1 MSLTA
6 SHNNR
11 TESNQAALA
20 LDDGTGLRVVQAA
33 FMDEK
38 KFDWALF
45 RGFQELRYE
54 VRILQA

>member
-6 SHNNR
+6 SQNNR
-11 TESNQAALA
+11 AESNQAALA

-33 FMDEK
+33 FMDEQ

-45 RGFQELRYE
+45 RGFQNC
-54 VRILQA
+54 VS